1 MQLCNEKDRPLL
13 QSPHLKKTI
22 TVYRQNE
29 KKKKEGEDVVG
40 VPVV

>member
-22 TVYRQNE
+22 AVYWQNE
-29 KKKKEGEDVVG
+29 KKKKGEDVVG